1 MDEKIYKI
9 TLADGTI
16 IDNLTLN
23 GNNFISRTPLDESVF
38 AENCHPVIINDGNSD
53 EVHADMELV
62 QIVHVDEGDYWFVLR
77 DISAEELSKIKLQSD
92 LEYVAMM
99 TGVEL

>member
-1 MDEKIYKI
+1 MDKKVYKI
-9 TLADGTI
+9 TLADGTV

-23 GNNFISRTPLDESVF
+23 GNNFISKLPIDASAF
-38 AENCHPVIINDGNSD
+38 AGNCHSVTINDGMVD
-53 EVHADMELV
+53 EEHKDMELV
-62 QIVHVDEGDYWFVLR
+62 QIVHAENGDYWFVLR
-77 DISAEELSKIKLQSD
+77 DIFPEELAKMKLQSD